1 MEPML
6 YIPLNRIVHLRGYK
20 NIGIV
25 IFVYFHIW
33 VISYVMVSSLHPYYH
48 LLSLIKI
55 NTVAISYKVE
65 R

>member
-33 VISYVMVSSLHPYYH
+33 VISPGWGTICDGVKCYIRKCTIYYP
-48 LLSLIKI
+48 
-55 NTVAISYKVE
+55 
-65 R
+65 

>member
-1 MEPML
+1 MELML

-33 VISYVMVSSLHPYYH
+33 VISPGWGTICDGVKCYIRKCTIYYP
-48 LLSLIKI
+48 
-55 NTVAISYKVE
+55 
-65 R
+65 